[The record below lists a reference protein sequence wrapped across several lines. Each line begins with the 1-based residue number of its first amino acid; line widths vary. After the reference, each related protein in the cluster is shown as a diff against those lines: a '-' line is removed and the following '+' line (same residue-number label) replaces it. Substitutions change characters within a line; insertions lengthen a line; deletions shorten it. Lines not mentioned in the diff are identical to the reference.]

1 MNTEWLPPPGEMSP
15 TPVRSDDRQPWVV
28 RDEPW
33 VAPEPGSGRAGSEE
47 AVEGSAGWTPT
58 GRLVNLRFLRS
69 ALRRLRWLWLA
80 TAALGLVGGLAYHL
94 VVPLRYTA
102 TATLFLVQPTNGTA
116 SPAND
121 LAMLD
126 TLAVSKRAL
135 ALLGEKH
142 LSPTA
147 LLGKQ
152 PGTMSTS
159 NNVLVLS
166 ISGPSPAEAVRRVDA
181 VATAFLLFRAQ
192 RYEAETR
199 AVLAAEHRQL
209 RALERQVSA
218 LESEISRLR
227 PATSTR
233 LDALTNQRGIDTTQ
247 IASLESSIQQAALG
261 TVAVSKGSRV
271 ISPGTALPVSKKKVL
286 GLDGMTG
293 LAGGLGG
300 GLLLA
305 TVIAVLSD
313 RPRSREDVAS
323 LLGVPVD
330 LSLPR
335 VRPRGRAAGPV
346 RRRTRPSIWDLSLDP
361 ADELSALARHLGA
374 HLPQDQD
381 APCAL
386 VLAIDEVEVTAAA
399 MLLLANDVALSG
411 RQPVLVDATGAREL
425 AQALGIDGVGMW
437 AVSPATGPQL
447 HLLVPPQPW
456 EDGDVTAEPKAP
468 DGAVFLVL
476 ATVDAAVGAEHLR
489 RWSGHAVVTLAA
501 GGSSA
506 QRISAIGE
514 LLRAADVAIGSV
526 VLLDADPH
534 DESAGR
540 TARPAWDW

>member
-1 MNTEWLPPPGEMSP
+1 MNTEWLPPPDEVP
-15 TPVRSDDRQPWVV
+15 PAPARSGDRQPWVV

-33 VAPEPGSGRAGSEE
+33 VAPEPGTGRAGSEA

-80 TAALGLVGGLAYHL
+80 TAALGLVGGLTYHL

-102 TATLFLVQPTNGTA
+102 TATLFLVQPATGTA
-116 SPAND
+116 APANEI
-121 LAMLD
+121 AMLD
-126 TLAVSKRAL
+126 TVAVSKRAL
-135 ALLGEKH
+135 ALLGEKGV
-142 LSPTA
+142 SPTA

-159 NNVLVLS
+159 NNVLVMT

-181 VATAFLLFRAQ
+181 VAQAFLSFRAQ
-192 RYEAETR
+192 RYEAETQ

-218 LESEISRLR
+218 LEAQISRIR

-233 LDALTNQRGIDTTQ
+233 LGELANQRGIDTTQ

-261 TVAVSKGSRV
+261 TVAVTKGSRV
-271 ISPGTALPVSKKKVL
+271 ISPGTVLPVSKKKVL

-330 LSLPR
+330 LSLGKLER
-335 VRPRGRAAGPV
+335 RRAAGPA
-346 RRRTRPSIWDLSLDP
+346 RFLERPSIWDLSLDP
-361 ADELSALARHLGA
+361 AEGLSVLARYLGDR
-374 HLPQDQD
+374 LPADQD

-386 VLAIDEVEVTAAA
+386 VLAIDDVEVTAAA
-399 MLLLANDVALSG
+399 MLLAANNLALSG
-411 RQPVLVDATGAREL
+411 KQPVLVDATVAREL
-425 AQALGIDGVGMW
+425 AQALGIDGVGTW
-437 AVSPATGPQL
+437 AVSPATGPPL
-447 HLLVPPQPW
+447 HLLVPPRPW
-456 EDGDVTAEPKAP
+456 EDGDVTGDSRVPE
-468 DGAVFLVL
+468 GAVYLVL
-476 ATVDAAVGAEHLR
+476 ATIDPAVGAEHLR
-489 RWSGHAVVTLAA
+489 RWSDHAVVALAA

>member
-1 MNTEWLPPPGEMSP
+1 MNTEWLPPPDET
-15 TPVRSDDRQPWVV
+15 TPAPFRTGDHPPWVV

-33 VAPEPGSGRAGSEE
+33 AAPEGPGRAGPEE

-80 TAALGLVGGLAYHL
+80 TATLGLAGGLAYHL
-94 VVPLRYTA
+94 AVPLRYTA
-102 TATLFLVQPTNGTA
+102 TATLFLVQPATGTA
-116 SPAND
+116 APAND

-126 TLAVSKRAL
+126 TPAVSKRAL
-135 ALLGEKH
+135 ALLGEQR

-152 PGTMSTS
+152 PGTMLTS
-159 NNVLVLS
+159 NNVLVLT
-166 ISGPSPAEAVRRVDA
+166 ISGPSSAEAVRRVDA
-181 VATAFLLFRAQ
+181 VAKAFLAFRAQ

-233 LDALTNQRGIDTTQ
+233 LDALDNQRGIDTTE
-247 IASLESSIQQAALG
+247 IAGLESSIQQSAIG
-261 TVAVSKGSRV
+261 SVAVSKGSRV
-271 ISPGTALPVSKKKVL
+271 ISPGTALPVSEKKVL

-330 LSLPR
+330 LSLPK
-335 VRPRGRAAGPV
+335 VRGRAAGPA
-346 RRRTRPSIWDLSLDP
+346 RHLTRPSIWDLSLDP
-361 ADELSALARHLGA
+361 ADELSVLARYLGA
-374 HLPQDQD
+374 RLSQDQE

-399 MLLLANDVALSG
+399 MLLLANDLALSG
-411 RQPVLVDATGAREL
+411 RQPVLVDATVAREL
-425 AQALGIDGVGMW
+425 AQELGIDGVGTW
-437 AVSPATGPQL
+437 AVGPATGPPL

-456 EDGDVTAEPKAP
+456 EDGDVTGEPNAP
-468 DGAVFLVL
+468 EGAVFLVL
-476 ATVDAAVGAEHLR
+476 ATVDPAVGAEHLR
-489 RWSGHAVVTLAA
+489 RWSGHAVVALAA

-506 QRISAIGE
+506 QRVSAIGE

-540 TARPAWDW
+540 TARPAWDR